1 MEKILMG
8 KVVNVVGLKGE
19 VKIYSYTDRNE
30 RFEELEQIWLD
41 NKAYAIENVRYQ
53 NKVVILKL
61 EGINDRNK
69 AEEQRNKKVYI
80 EEADLQELPEEREL
94 WLSALAIGD
103 VVFAGFPGEPFT
115 EIGRSVKKNS
125 PFALTI
131 PSCCSGGYEGYFPMM
146 DAYDEEGYEKSTAR
160 FVRGTAEKLIEEMTE
175 LINAL

>member
-19 VKIYSYTDRNE
+19 LKIYSYTDRNE
-30 RFEELEQIWLD
+30 RFEELDQIWLE

-80 EEADLQELPEEREL
+80 EEADLAELPEDTYYVRDLIGMSVVTEDGEL
-94 WLSALAIGD
+94 GKITDVIQNSAQDLY
-103 VVFAGFPGEPFT
+103 E
-115 EIGRSVKKNS
+115 VK
-125 PFALTI
+125 
-131 PSCCSGGYEGYFPMM
+131 
-146 DAYDEEGYEKSTAR
+146 
-160 FVRGTAEKLIEEMTE
+160 TAEGKKVYIPVVKEFVNDVDMENKIVRVTLPEG
-175 LINAL
+175 LLDL

>member
-41 NKAYAIENVRYQ
+41 NKVYAIENVRYQ

-80 EEADLQELPEEREL
+80 EDTDLQELPEDTYYVRDLIGLSVISDDGEL
-94 WLSALAIGD
+94 GKISDVIQNSAQDLY
-103 VVFAGFPGEPFT
+103 E
-115 EIGRSVKKNS
+115 VK
-125 PFALTI
+125 
-131 PSCCSGGYEGYFPMM
+131 
-146 DAYDEEGYEKSTAR
+146 
-160 FVRGTAEKLIEEMTE
+160 TAEGKKIYIPVVKEFVNEVDMENKVVKVTLPEG
-175 LINAL
+175 LLDL